1 MHIGY
6 DNIFLPCEAKTDCMV
21 LYCRVSLNSF
31 VESLE
36 KTSGLDSFFT
46 IPAIGLMHLVP
57 REEIEHGL
65 SLLRE
70 SIGLYEERKGIPV
83 EKSKKAMPFFR
94 QDSRMLVGPEI
105 GMYVIPLYER
115 PGEPARFAE
124 PSLILEL
131 DYQSLGEL
139 CLFENYS
146 LLSCKYEK
154 EPILNHFTTRLEKE
168 YDTFFFDEEHTGFT
182 PDSGFFSM
190 LCNACLEVRHPS
202 SMGDKEWRLA
212 LLRSPEEASYRYEHG
227 GLIPYVPVSL
237 PVECLKRV
245 YLEEFQ
251 RQPLLFGTLNG
262 FLKSK
267 GLPAE
272 QLLNLS

>member
-1 MHIGY
+1 
-6 DNIFLPCEAKTDCMV
+6 MV
-21 LYCRVSLNSF
+21 LYCRVSLNAF
-31 VESLE
+31 VESFRN
-36 KTSGLDSFFT
+36 TSGPDSFFT
-46 IPAIGLMHLVP
+46 LPAKGLMHIVP
-57 REEIEHGL
+57 QEEIEYGL

-70 SIGLYEERKGIPV
+70 SIGLYEE
-83 EKSKKAMPFFR
+83 
-94 QDSRMLVGPEI
+94 
-105 GMYVIPLYER
+105 
-115 PGEPARFAE
+115 PGEPAQSAE
-124 PSLILEL
+124 PSLVLEL

-154 EPILNHFTTRLEKE
+154 EPILNHFTAQLEKE

-182 PDSGFFSM
+182 PDSRFFSM
-190 LCNACLEVRHPS
+190 LCNACLEVKQPS
-202 SMGDKEWRLA
+202 SVGDKEWRLA
-212 LLRSPEEASYRYEHG
+212 SLQATDEVLYRYEHG
-227 GLIPYVPVSL
+227 NLIPYVPISM
-237 PVECLKRV
+237 PVDCLKRV
-245 YLEEFQ
+245 YLEDFR

>member
-1 MHIGY
+1 
-6 DNIFLPCEAKTDCMV
+6 MV
-21 LYCRVSLNSF
+21 LYCRVSLNAF
-31 VESLE
+31 VESFRN
-36 KTSGLDSFFT
+36 TSGPDSFFT
-46 IPAIGLMHLVP
+46 LPAKGLMHIVP
-57 REEIEHGL
+57 QEEIEYGL
-65 SLLRE
+65 SLFRE

-105 GMYVIPLYER
+105 GMYVIPLYEE
-115 PGEPARFAE
+115 PGEPAQSAE
-124 PSLILEL
+124 PSLVLEL

-154 EPILNHFTTRLEKE
+154 VL
-168 YDTFFFDEEHTGFT
+168 
-182 PDSGFFSM
+182 
-190 LCNACLEVRHPS
+190 
-202 SMGDKEWRLA
+202 
-212 LLRSPEEASYRYEHG
+212 YRYEHG
-227 GLIPYVPVSL
+227 NLIPYVPKSM
-237 PVECLKRV
+237 PVDCLKRV
-245 YLEEFQ
+245 YLEDFR

>member
-1 MHIGY
+1 
-6 DNIFLPCEAKTDCMV
+6 MV
-21 LYCRVSLNSF
+21 LYYRISLSSF

-36 KTSGLDSFFT
+36 KTSGPDSFFT
-46 IPAIGLMHLVP
+46 IPAKGLMHIVP
-57 REEIEHGL
+57 QEEVEYGL

-70 SIGLYEERKGIPV
+70 SIGLYEERKGIPM

-105 GMYVIPLYER
+105 GMYVISLYEK
-115 PGEPARFAE
+115 PGEPSEPARSAE
-124 PSLILEL
+124 PSLVLEL

-154 EPILNHFTTRLEKE
+154 EPILNHFTTQLEKE
-168 YDTFFFDEEHTGFT
+168 YDTFFFNEEHTGFT
-182 PDSGFFSM
+182 PDSRFFSM

-212 LLRSPEEASYRYEHG
+212 LLRSPEEASYRYEPG
-227 GLIPYVPVSL
+227 GSLIPYVPVSL
-237 PVECLKRV
+237 PAECLRRV
-245 YLEEFQ
+245 HLEAFQ

>member
-1 MHIGY
+1 MHI
-6 DNIFLPCEAKTDCMV
+6 
-21 LYCRVSLNSF
+21 
-31 VESLE
+31 
-36 KTSGLDSFFT
+36 
-46 IPAIGLMHLVP
+46 VP
-57 REEIEHGL
+57 QEEIEYGL

-105 GMYVIPLYER
+105 GMYVIPLYEK
-115 PGEPARFAE
+115 PGEPARSAE
-124 PSLILEL
+124 PSLVLEL

-154 EPILNHFTTRLEKE
+154 EP
-168 YDTFFFDEEHTGFT
+168 FFFDEEHTGFT
-182 PDSGFFSM
+182 PDSRFFSM
-190 LCNACLEVRHPS
+190 LCNACLEVKQPS
-202 SMGDKEWRLA
+202 SVGDKEWRLA
-212 LLRSPEEASYRYEHG
+212 SLQATDEVLYRYEHG
-227 GLIPYVPVSL
+227 NLIPYVPISM
-237 PVECLKRV
+237 PVDCLKRV
-245 YLEEFQ
+245 YLEDFR

>member
-1 MHIGY
+1 M
-6 DNIFLPCEAKTDCMV
+6 
-21 LYCRVSLNSF
+21 
-31 VESLE
+31 
-36 KTSGLDSFFT
+36 GLDSFFA

-57 REEIEHGL
+57 QEEIEYGL

-70 SIGLYEERKGIPV
+70 SIALYEEWKGIPA
-83 EKSKKAMPFFR
+83 EKSKRTMPFFR

-105 GMYVIPLYER
+105 GMYVIPLYEK
-115 PGEPARFAE
+115 PGEPVQSAE
-124 PSLILEL
+124 PSLVLEL
-131 DYQSLGEL
+131 DYRSLGEL

-154 EPILNHFTTRLEKE
+154 ESVLDHFTTQLEKE
-168 YDTFFFDEEHTGFT
+168 YDTFFFNEEHTGFT
-182 PDSGFFSM
+182 PDSRFFSM
-190 LCNACLEVRHPS
+190 LCEACLEVRPPS
-202 SMGDKEWRLA
+202 AVADKEWRLS
-212 LLRSPEEASYRYEHG
+212 LLRSPEEVNYRYERG

-245 YLEEFQ
+245 YLEGFQ

>member
-1 MHIGY
+1 
-6 DNIFLPCEAKTDCMV
+6 MV
-21 LYCRVSLNSF
+21 LYCSVSLGSF

-36 KTSGLDSFFT
+36 KTAGLGSFFT

-57 REEIEHGL
+57 PEEIEYGL

-70 SIGLYEERKGIPV
+70 SIGLYEERLGIPA

-105 GMYVIPLYER
+105 GMYVIPLYEK
-115 PGEPARFAE
+115 PGEPTPSAG
-124 PSLILEL
+124 PSLVLEL
-131 DYQSLGEL
+131 DYRSLGEL

-154 EPILNHFTTRLEKE
+154 EPVLDHFAAQLERE

-182 PDSGFFSM
+182 HGSRFFSM
-190 LCNACLEVRHPS
+190 LCGACLEVRPPS
-202 SMGDKEWRLA
+202 LMGEKEWRLA
-212 LLRSPEEASYRYEHG
+212 LLRSPEEASYRYERG
-227 GLIPYVPVSL
+227 SLIPYVPVSL
-237 PVECLKRV
+237 PIECLKRI
-245 YLEEFQ
+245 YLEDFR

>member
-1 MHIGY
+1 
-6 DNIFLPCEAKTDCMV
+6 MV
-21 LYCRVSLNSF
+21 LYCRVSLNAF
-31 VESLE
+31 VESFRN
-36 KTSGLDSFFT
+36 TSGPDSFFT
-46 IPAIGLMHLVP
+46 LPAKGLMHIVP
-57 REEIEHGL
+57 QEEIEYGL

-105 GMYVIPLYER
+105 GMYVIPLYEK
-115 PGEPARFAE
+115 PGEPARSAE
-124 PSLILEL
+124 PSLVLEL

-146 LLSCKYEK
+146 LLSCKYEQ
-154 EPILNHFTTRLEKE
+154 
-168 YDTFFFDEEHTGFT
+168 D
-182 PDSGFFSM
+182 
-190 LCNACLEVRHPS
+190 ACLEVKQPS
-202 SMGDKEWRLA
+202 SVGDKEWRLA
-212 LLRSPEEASYRYEHG
+212 SLQATDEVLYRYEHG
-227 GLIPYVPVSL
+227 NLIPYVPISM
-237 PVECLKRV
+237 PVDCLKRV
-245 YLEEFQ
+245 YLEDFR